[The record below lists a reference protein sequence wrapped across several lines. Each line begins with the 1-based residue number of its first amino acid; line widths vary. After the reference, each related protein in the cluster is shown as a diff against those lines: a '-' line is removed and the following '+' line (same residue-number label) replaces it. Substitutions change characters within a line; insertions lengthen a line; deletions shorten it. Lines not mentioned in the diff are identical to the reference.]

1 MSLIRLA
8 IPKGSLQQST
18 IDLFKDA
25 GWYIRMSSRSYFPSI
40 DDPDID
46 CALVRA
52 QEISRYVESGLFDVA
67 LTGKDWILENNSDV
81 VEVADLIYSKATY
94 RPAKWV
100 LAVDEKSDYKRIE
113 DLEGKK
119 IATELVNFTVQY
131 FKERNI
137 NVEVEFSWGATEAK
151 VVDGLADAIVEVTET
166 GSTIKAHNLK
176 IIDELLVTNTK
187 LIANKA
193 SWNDPAKR
201 TKIEQISMMLQSAL
215 QATGMT
221 GLKMNAPK
229 DKLENIIAM
238 LPAITSPTVSPLYDS
253 NWFSLEIIILESQ
266 SRNLIPELLRAGARG
281 IIEYPLKKV
290 LNG

>member
-8 IPKGSLQQST
+8 IPKGSLQVST

-25 GWYIRMSSRSYFPSI
+25 GWSISTSSRSYFPSI

-52 QEISRYVESGLFDVA
+52 QEISRYVESGLFDLA

-100 LAVDEKSDYKRIE
+100 LAVDEKSGIRTIQ

-119 IATELVNFTVQY
+119 IATELVNFTRNY

-137 NVEVEFSWGATEAK
+137 NVDVEFSWGATEAK

-166 GSTIKAHNLK
+166 GSTIRAHNLK
-176 IIDELLVTNTK
+176 IIEEMLVTNTK
-187 LIANKA
+187 LIANRQ
-193 SWNDPAKR
+193 SWSDKAKR
-201 TKIEQISMMLQSAL
+201 EKINQISMMLKSAL
-215 QATGMT
+215 QATGMA

-229 DKLENIIAM
+229 DRLDAIIKM
-238 LPAITSPTVSPLYDS
+238 LPAITSPTVSPLHDE
-253 NWFSLEIIILESQ
+253 NWYSLEIIIHESQ
-266 SRNLIPELLRAGARG
+266 SRTLIPELLKAGARG

-290 LNG
+290 LDG

>member
-1 MSLIRLA
+1 MSVIRLA

-18 IDLFKDA
+18 VDLFKDA
-25 GWYIRMSSRSYFPSI
+25 GWSIRTSSRSYFPSI

-52 QEISRYVESGLFDVA
+52 QEISRYVESGLFDLA
-67 LTGKDWILENNSDV
+67 LTGKDWILENSSDV
-81 VEVADLIYSKATY
+81 VEVEDLIYSKATY

-100 LAVDEKSDYKRIE
+100 LAVDEKSDISTIE
-113 DLEGKK
+113 QLEGKK
-119 IATELVNFTVQY
+119 IATELVNFTRQY

-137 NVEVEFSWGATEAK
+137 NVNVEFSWGATEAK

-176 IIDELLVTNTK
+176 IIEELLTTNTK

-193 SWNDPAKR
+193 SWEDKTKR
-201 TKIEQISMMLQSAL
+201 IKIDQIAMMLKSAL
-215 QATGMT
+215 QATGMA

-229 DKLENIIAM
+229 EHLETIINM
-238 LPAITSPTVSPLYDS
+238 LPSITSPTVSPLHDS
-253 NWFSLEIIILESQ
+253 NWYSLEIIIHESQ

-290 LNG
+290 MNG

>member
-18 IDLFKDA
+18 IELFRDA
-25 GWYIRMSSRSYFPSI
+25 GWTITMSSRSYFPSI
-40 DDPDID
+40 DDADIE

-67 LTGKDWILENNSDV
+67 LTGKDWILENSSDV
-81 VEVADLIYSKATY
+81 QEVEDLIYSKATY

-100 LAVDEKSDYKRIE
+100 LAVDEKSEIRSVE
-113 DLEGKK
+113 DLRGKK
-119 IATELVNFTVQY
+119 IATELVNFTKKY
-131 FKERNI
+131 FRERNI
-137 NVEVEFSWGATEAK
+137 PVEVEFSWGATEAK

-166 GSTIKAHNLK
+166 GSTIRAHNLK
-176 IIDELLVTNTK
+176 IIEELLVTNTK
-187 LIANKA
+187 LIANRN
-193 SWNDPAKR
+193 SWKDSRKR
-201 TKIEQISMMLQSAL
+201 TKIEQIALMLKSAL
-215 QATGMT
+215 QATGMA

-229 DKLENIIAM
+229 ESLEQIIDM
-238 LPAITSPTVSPLYDS
+238 LPALTSPTVSPLHDP
-253 NWFSLEIIILESQ
+253 NWYSLEIIIHDSQ

>member
-8 IPKGSLQQST
+8 IPKGSLQTST
-18 IDLFKDA
+18 IELFKDA
-25 GWYIRMSSRSYFPSI
+25 GWIIGTSSRSYFPSI
-40 DDPDID
+40 DDADIE

-52 QEISRYVESGLFDVA
+52 QEVSRYVESGLFDLA
-67 LTGKDWILENNSDV
+67 LTGKDWILENESDV

-94 RPAKWV
+94 KPAKWV
-100 LAVDEKSDYKRIE
+100 LAVDEKSSIKKLE

-119 IATELVNFTVQY
+119 IATELVNFTKKF

-151 VVDGLADAIVEVTET
+151 VVEGLADAIVEVTET

-176 IIDELLVTNTK
+176 IIDVLLVTNTK
-187 LIANKA
+187 LIANKE
-193 SWNDPAKR
+193 SWKDPTKR
-201 TKIEQISMMLQSAL
+201 AKIEQISLMLKAAL
-215 QATGMT
+215 QATGMV

-229 DKLENIIAM
+229 EKLEAVINM
-238 LPAITSPTVSPLYDS
+238 LPAITSPTVSPLHDP
-253 NWFSLEIIILESQ
+253 NWYSLEIIINESQ
-266 SRNLIPELLRAGARG
+266 ARSLMPELLKAGARG

-290 LNG
+290 LDG

>member
-8 IPKGSLQQST
+8 IPKGSLQGST

-25 GWYIRMSSRSYFPSI
+25 GWSIRTSSRSYFPSI

-52 QEISRYVESGLFDVA
+52 QEISRYVESGLFDIA

-100 LAVDEKSDYKRIE
+100 LAVDERSDIKSLK

-119 IATELVNFTVQY
+119 IATELVNFTRNY
-131 FKERNI
+131 FRERNI
-137 NVEVEFSWGATEAK
+137 TVDVEFSWGATEAK

-176 IIDELLVTNTK
+176 IIEEMLVTNTK
-187 LIANKA
+187 LIANKS
-193 SWNDPAKR
+193 SWANSQKR
-201 TKIEQISMMLQSAL
+201 EKINQISMMLKSAL
-215 QATGMT
+215 QATGMA

-229 DKLENIIAM
+229 DKLEAIIKM
-238 LPAITSPTVSPLYDS
+238 LPAITSPTVSPLHDA
-253 NWFSLEIIILESQ
+253 NWYSLEIIIHESQ
-266 SRNLIPELLRAGARG
+266 SRTLIPELLKAGARG

-290 LNG
+290 LDG

>member
-18 IDLFKDA
+18 VDLFKDA
-25 GWYIRMSSRSYFPSI
+25 GWSIRTSSRSYFPSI
-40 DDPDID
+40 DDPDIE

-52 QEISRYVESGLFDVA
+52 QEISRYVETGLFDLA
-67 LTGKDWILENNSDV
+67 LTGKDWILENSSDV
-81 VEVADLIYSKATY
+81 IEVEDLIYSKATY

-100 LAVDEKSDYKRIE
+100 LAVDEKSDIRTIE

-119 IATELVNFTVQY
+119 IATELVNFTRQY

-137 NVEVEFSWGATEAK
+137 SVEVEFSWGATEAK

-176 IIDELLVTNTK
+176 IIEELLVTNTK
-187 LIANKA
+187 LIANKT
-193 SWNDPAKR
+193 SWEDKKKR
-201 TKIEQISMMLQSAL
+201 IKIDQIAMMLKSAL
-215 QATGMT
+215 QATGMA

-229 DKLENIIAM
+229 HNLEAIIKM
-238 LPAITSPTVSPLYDS
+238 LPSLTSPTVSPLHDP
-253 NWFSLEIIILESQ
+253 NWYSLEIIIHESQ

-290 LNG
+290 LDG

>member
-18 IDLFKDA
+18 IELFRDA
-25 GWYIRMSSRSYFPSI
+25 GWTITMSSRSYFPSI
-40 DDPDID
+40 DDADIE

-67 LTGKDWILENNSDV
+67 LTGKDWILENSSDV
-81 VEVADLIYSKATY
+81 QEVEDLIYSKATY

-100 LAVDEKSDYKRIE
+100 LAVDEKSGIRTVE
-113 DLEGKK
+113 DLRGKK
-119 IATELVNFTVQY
+119 IATELVNFTKKY
-131 FKERNI
+131 FRERNI
-137 NVEVEFSWGATEAK
+137 PVEVEFSWGATEAK

-166 GSTIKAHNLK
+166 GSTIRAHNLK
-176 IIDELLVTNTK
+176 IIEELLVTNTK
-187 LIANKA
+187 LIANRN
-193 SWNDPAKR
+193 SWKDSRKR
-201 TKIEQISMMLQSAL
+201 TKIEQIALMLKSAL
-215 QATGMT
+215 QATGMA

-229 DKLENIIAM
+229 ESLEQIIDM
-238 LPAITSPTVSPLYDS
+238 LPALTSPTVSPLHDP
-253 NWFSLEIIILESQ
+253 NWYSLEIIIHDSQ